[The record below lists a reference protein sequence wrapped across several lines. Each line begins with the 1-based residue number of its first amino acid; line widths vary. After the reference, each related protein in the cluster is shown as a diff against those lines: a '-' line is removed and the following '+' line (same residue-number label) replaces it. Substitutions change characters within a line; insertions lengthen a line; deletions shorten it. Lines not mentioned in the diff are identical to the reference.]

1 MSLLHRVI
9 GPLTAA
15 AALFCSAL
23 PGLAGIQTGV
33 RPPSVDRG
41 TLLVSELQCAAC
53 HSAQGLPVS
62 TAIPDW
68 AAPKGAP
75 TLTGDPLKTST
86 AWLRRW
92 LNAPHQTKAGSAM
105 PDLMHGMSDAQRAK
119 TADVL
124 THYLVSL
131 RKTNEPSGLRS
142 DPARIDQGRAL
153 YHTVGCVACHAPET
167 RPEGVTEE
175 AFKDAQSQ
183 SIPLGDLARKYPASE
198 LARLLRDPL
207 VHRPSGRMPSMNLS
221 PAEAGAIAL
230 YLVRDQASANNAPS
244 KTPALVDGLNY
255 EFFEGEAGSVSQLL
269 AMTPKSTGV
278 SAALDLSLPHPNNNW
293 GVRFSG
299 FIDIPADGKYRFW
312 IRSDDGSQ
320 LSIDGRPLLNNDGV
334 HPASEKNGNLTL
346 KAGLH
351 ELEVVYFQ
359 GGGETEFQV
368 QWAPPGEKRGPIPGD
383 RLKHGGQV
391 VRPLDWE
398 EFTLDPVKVA
408 AGREQFAALNCAA
421 CHAVTDAKGLVQARK
436 AKPMVQLALRTQE
449 GCLADITPIKAPRF
463 DLSANDR
470 MSLRKTLRNPAEAQK
485 TSANGS
491 GQVDLTLSQFNCLA
505 CHSRNEVGGPA
516 ASGRSEWFTVV
527 GEADLGDEG
536 RIPPHLTGVGGK
548 LKSAA
553 LEQILTQGTKVR
565 PYMATRM
572 PVFGPK
578 VHTLAAQ
585 LKRLDTPA
593 TAMPAPAITPQDAK
607 IGWKLVGRD
616 GLGCVSCHTFTT
628 HGSMGIPALALD
640 KMGERLE
647 WEWLQRYLPNP
658 AALRPGTRMPTFW
671 PEGKAVNT
679 KILNGDTAGQLR
691 SIYAYLADGAKA
703 EIPAGL
709 IRGKKEIVVDDE
721 AVIYRNFIDGGGARA
736 IGVGYPERAN
746 LAFDAQN
753 LRMALLWQGPFIDMA
768 RHSTDRGTG
777 YEPPLGDHRIRL
789 PEGPAF
795 AALTSATA
803 DWPKAVDT
811 SSQFLGYR
819 LDARQQPTFRYRVH
833 GLTIEETP
841 QAKPGSVDMTLV
853 RTFKFQGTAAQPLTL
868 RLAKGGIQ
876 PAGGGFKVEGGLLIQ
891 VGPGAKASVVGDELR
906 VTLEPNTSEL
916 RVEMTW

>member
-1 MSLLHRVI
+1 MSFLHRASA
-9 GPLTAA
+9 PFSAA
-15 AALFCSAL
+15 ATLFLAALSA
-23 PGLAGIQTGV
+23 AASIQTGV

-53 HSAQGLPVS
+53 HSDRGLPAS

-68 AAPKGAP
+68 ASPKGAP
-75 TLTGDPLKTST
+75 SLTGDPLKTST

-92 LNAPHQTKAGSAM
+92 LAAPHQSKPGSSM
-105 PDLMHGMSDAQRAK
+105 PDLLHGMGEAQKAK
-119 TADVL
+119 TVDLL

-142 DPARIDQGRAL
+142 DPARIEQGRAL

-175 AFKDAQSQ
+175 AFKEVRAQSV
-183 SIPLGDLARKYPASE
+183 PLGDLARKYPASE
-198 LARLLRDPL
+198 LVRLLRDPL
-207 VHRPSGRMPSMNLS
+207 VHRPSGRMPSMNLT
-221 PAEAGAIAL
+221 PGEAGAIAL
-230 YLVRDQASANNAPS
+230 YLLRDQGTGVQ
-244 KTPALVDGLNY
+244 TPAKAPTLVDGLQY
-255 EFFEGEAGSVSQLL
+255 EFFEGAANSVAQLL
-269 AMTPKSTGV
+269 AMAPKSTGV
-278 SAALDLSLPHPNNNW
+278 SAALDLSLPHPNQNW

-299 FIDIPADGKYRFW
+299 FIDIPAEGKYRFW

-320 LSIDGRPLLNNDGV
+320 LSIDGKPLLNNDGV

-351 ELEVVYFQ
+351 ELEVVFFQ
-359 GGGETEFQV
+359 GGGETEFRV
-368 QWAPPGEKRGPIPGD
+368 DWAPPGEKRGPIPGD
-383 RLKHGGQV
+383 RLKHGGQA
-391 VRPLDWE
+391 VRPIDWE
-398 EFTLDPVKVA
+398 EFALDPAKVA

-421 CHAVTDAKGLVQARK
+421 CHAVTDAAGPVLPRK
-436 AKPMVQLALRTQE
+436 SKPMVQLALRTQE
-449 GCLADITPIKAPRF
+449 GCLSDLPPAKAPRF

-485 TSANGS
+485 TASAAS
-491 GQVDLTLSQFNCLA
+491 AQVDLTLSQFNCLA
-505 CHSRNEVGGPA
+505 CHSRNEVGGPT
-516 ASGRSEWFTVV
+516 ASGRSDWFTVV

-548 LKSAA
+548 LKAAA
-553 LEQILTQGTKVR
+553 LEEVIVKGTKVR

-585 LKRLDTPA
+585 LKRLDAPA
-593 TAMPAPAITPQDAK
+593 TATPAPSITSQDAK

-616 GLGCVSCHTFTT
+616 GLGCVACHTFTT

-679 KILNGDTAGQLR
+679 KILNGDTAGQIR
-691 SIYAYLADGAKA
+691 SIYAYLADGPKA

-721 AVIYRNFIDGGGARA
+721 AVIYRNFIDGAGPRA

-753 LRMALLWQGPFIDMA
+753 LRLALLWQGPFIDMS
-768 RHSTDRGTG
+768 RHSTDRGVG

-789 PEGPAF
+789 PDGPAF
-795 AALTSATA
+795 AALPSPTAPWPSAIDA
-803 DWPKAVDT
+803 E
-811 SSQFLGYR
+811 SRFLGYR
-819 LDARQQPTFRYRVH
+819 LDARQQPTFRYLVA
-833 GLTIEETP
+833 GMTIEETP
-841 QAKPGSVDMTLV
+841 LAKPGSVDMTLV
-853 RTFKFQGTAAQPLTL
+853 RTFRFQGTPGRPLTL
-868 RLAKGGIQ
+868 RLAKGAIQ
-876 PAGGGFKVEGGLLIQ
+876 PAGTGFKVEGGLVVQ
-891 VGPGAKASVVGDELR
+891 VGPGAKAAVVGDELR
-906 VTLEPNTSEL
+906 VTLEPNTPEL

>member
-1 MSLLHRVI
+1 MSFLHRVSA
-9 GPLTAA
+9 PFTVAA
-15 AALFCSAL
+15 VLFSAVFQAS
-23 PGLAGIQTGV
+23 AGIQTGV
-33 RPPSVDRG
+33 HPPSVDRG

-53 HSAQGLPVS
+53 HSDKGLQAS
-62 TAIPDW
+62 AALPDW

-75 TLTGDPLKTST
+75 VLGADPLKTST
-86 AWLRRW
+86 TWMRRW
-92 LNAPHQTKAGSAM
+92 LSSPHQAKPGSAM
-105 PDLMHGMSDAQRAK
+105 PDVLHGMTEAQK
-119 TADVL
+119 TKTVDVL

-167 RPEGVTEE
+167 RPEGVTDQ
-175 AFKDAQSQ
+175 AFKEIQEQ

-221 PAEAGAIAL
+221 PSEAGAIAL
-230 YLVRDQASANNAPS
+230 YLLRDQVSANNAPS
-244 KTPALVDGLNY
+244 KAPAMVDGLQY
-255 EFFEGEAGSVSQLL
+255 EFFEGAAGSISQLL

-278 SAALDLSLPHPNNNW
+278 STALDLSLPHPNNNW

-299 FIDIPADGKYRFW
+299 FIDIPTDGKYRFW

-320 LSIDGRPLLNNDGV
+320 LSIDGRALLNNDGV
-334 HPASEKNGNLTL
+334 HPAAEKNGTLNL
-346 KAGLH
+346 KPGLH

-368 QWAPPGEKRGPIPGD
+368 QWAPPGEKRGLIPGD

-398 EFTLDPVKVA
+398 EFSLDPTKVA

-421 CHAVTDAKGLVQARK
+421 CHAVTDATGLVQARK
-436 AKPMVQLALRTQE
+436 SKPMVQLALRTQE
-449 GCLADITPIKAPRF
+449 GCLSDIPPAKAPRF
-463 DLSANDR
+463 DLSTADR

-485 TSANGS
+485 AANGAS
-491 GQVDLTLSQFNCLA
+491 AQVDLTLSQFNCLA
-505 CHSRNEVGGPA
+505 CHSRNEVGGPT
-516 ASGRSEWFTVV
+516 ASGRSEWFTVI

-536 RIPPHLTGVGGK
+536 RIPPHLTGVGSK
-548 LKSAA
+548 LKAAA

-585 LKRLDTPA
+585 LKRLDAPTTATPA
-593 TAMPAPAITPQDAK
+593 PVTTSQDAK
-607 IGWKLVGRD
+607 VGWKLIGRD
-616 GLGCVSCHTFTT
+616 GLGCVACHTFTT

-679 KILNGDTAGQLR
+679 KILNGDTTGQLR
-691 SIYAYLADGAKA
+691 AIYAYLADGAKA

-721 AVIYRNFIDGGGARA
+721 AVIYRNFIEGGGARA

-795 AALTSATA
+795 ATLSSPTA
-803 DWPKAVDT
+803 PWPTAIDT

-819 LDARQQPTFRYRVH
+819 LDARQQPTFRYRVL

-841 QAKPGSVDMTLV
+841 LAKPGSVDMTLV
-853 RTFKFQGTAAQPLTL
+853 RTFRFQGTPTQPLWL

-876 PAGGGFKVEGGLLIQ
+876 PAGNGFKVDGGLLIQ
-891 VGPGAKASVVGDELR
+891 VGPGAQATLVGDELR
-906 VTLEPNTSEL
+906 VALQPNASEL

>member
-1 MSLLHRVI
+1 
-9 GPLTAA
+9 
-15 AALFCSAL
+15 
-23 PGLAGIQTGV
+23 
-33 RPPSVDRG
+33 
-41 TLLVSELQCAAC
+41 
-53 HSAQGLPVS
+53 
-62 TAIPDW
+62 
-68 AAPKGAP
+68 
-75 TLTGDPLKTST
+75 
-86 AWLRRW
+86 
-92 LNAPHQTKAGSAM
+92 M
-105 PDLMHGMSDAQRAK
+105 PDLMHGMTDAQKSR
-119 TADVL
+119 TADLL

-131 RKTNEPSGLRS
+131 RRTNEPVGLRS

-175 AFKDAQSQ
+175 SFREVVAQSV
-183 SIPLGDLARKYPASE
+183 PLGDLARKYPASE

-221 PAEAGAIAL
+221 PAEAGAISV
-230 YLVRDQASANNAPS
+230 YLLRDQVASPTAPAP
-244 KTPALVDGLNY
+244 KPAVIDGLAY
-255 EFFEGEAGSVSQLL
+255 EFFEGSAGSVAQLL

-278 SAALDLSLPHPNNNW
+278 SPALDLSLPHPNQNW

-299 FIDIPADGKYRFW
+299 FLDIPADGKYRFW

-320 LSIDGRPLLNNDGV
+320 LSIDGKPLLNNDGV
-334 HPASEKNGNLTL
+334 HPAAEKNGNLTL

-351 ELEVVYFQ
+351 ELEVVFFQ
-359 GGGETEFQV
+359 GGGETEFRV
-368 QWAPPGEKRGPIPGD
+368 DWAPPGEKRGPIPAD
-383 RLKHGGQV
+383 RLKHGGQS
-391 VRPLDWE
+391 VRPIDWE
-398 EFTLDPVKVA
+398 EFTLDPAKVA
-408 AGREQFAALNCAA
+408 AGRQQFAALNCAA
-421 CHAVTDAKGLVQARK
+421 CHAVSDGAGPVQARK
-436 AKPMVQLALRTQE
+436 SKPMVQLALRTQE
-449 GCLADITPIKAPRF
+449 GCLSDLPPTKAPRY
-463 DLSANDR
+463 DLSSADR
-470 MSLRKTLRNPAEAQK
+470 ASLRKTLRNPSEAQK
-485 TSANGS
+485 AAKAGH
-491 GQVDLTLSQFNCLA
+491 GQVELTLAQFNCLS

-548 LKSAA
+548 LKMAA
-553 LEQILTQGTKVR
+553 LEQVLAQGTKVR

-578 VHTLAAQ
+578 VHALAAQ
-585 LKRLDTPA
+585 LKRIDTPA
-593 TAMPAPAITPQDAK
+593 GAAPAPAITPQDAK

-679 KILNGDTAGQLR
+679 KILNGDTAGQIR
-691 SIYAYLADGAKA
+691 SIYAYLADGPKA

-721 AVIYRNFIDGGGARA
+721 AVIYRNFIDGAGPRA

-753 LRMALLWQGPFIDMA
+753 LRLALLWQGSFIDMA
-768 RHSTDRGTG
+768 RHSTDRGVG

-789 PEGPAF
+789 PDGPAF
-795 AALTSATA
+795 AALPAATA
-803 DWPKAVDT
+803 PWPTTIDPG
-811 SSQFLGYR
+811 SRFLGYR
-819 LDARQQPTFRYRVH
+819 LDARQQPTFRYRVA
-833 GLTIEETP
+833 GVTIEETP
-841 QAKPGSVDMTLV
+841 LAKPGSVDMTLV
-853 RTFKFQGTAAQPLTL
+853 RTFRFQGTPERPLTL

-876 PAGGGFKVEGGLLIQ
+876 ASGTGFKVDGGLVIQ
-891 VGPGAKASVVGDELR
+891 VGPGAKAAVVGDELR
-906 VTLEPNTSEL
+906 VALEPNLPEL

>member
-1 MSLLHRVI
+1 MSFLHRASA
-9 GPLTAA
+9 PFSAA
-15 AALFCSAL
+15 ATLFLAALSA
-23 PGLAGIQTGV
+23 AASIQTGV

-53 HSAQGLPVS
+53 HSDRGLPTS

-68 AAPKGAP
+68 ASPKGAP
-75 TLTGDPLKTST
+75 SLTGDPLKTST

-92 LNAPHQTKAGSAM
+92 LASPHQSKPGSSM
-105 PDLMHGMSDAQRAK
+105 PDLLHGMGETQKARTVDL
-119 TADVL
+119 L

-175 AFKDAQSQ
+175 AFKEVRAQSV
-183 SIPLGDLARKYPASE
+183 PLGDLARKYPASE
-198 LARLLRDPL
+198 LVRLLRDPL
-207 VHRPSGRMPSMNLS
+207 VHRPSGRMPSMNLT
-221 PAEAGAIAL
+221 PGEAGAIAL
-230 YLVRDQASANNAPS
+230 YLLRDQGAVAQ
-244 KTPALVDGLNY
+244 TPAKAPTLVDGLQY
-255 EFFEGEAGSVSQLL
+255 ELFEGAANSVAQLV

-278 SAALDLSLPHPNNNW
+278 SAALDLSLPHPNQNW

-299 FIDIPADGKYRFW
+299 FIDIPTEGKYRFW

-320 LSIDGRPLLNNDGV
+320 LSIDGKPLLNNDGV

-351 ELEVVYFQ
+351 ELEVVFFQ
-359 GGGETEFQV
+359 GGGETEFRV
-368 QWAPPGEKRGPIPGD
+368 DWAPPGEKRGPIPGD
-383 RLKHGGQV
+383 RLKHGGQA
-391 VRPLDWE
+391 VRPIDWE
-398 EFTLDPVKVA
+398 EFALDPAKVA

-421 CHAVTDAKGLVQARK
+421 CHAVTDAAGPVLPRK
-436 AKPMVQLALRTQE
+436 SKPMVQLALRTQE
-449 GCLADITPIKAPRF
+449 GCLSDLPPAKAPRF

-485 TSANGS
+485 TASAAS
-491 GQVDLTLSQFNCLA
+491 AQVDLTLSQFNCLA
-505 CHSRNEVGGPA
+505 CHSRNEVGGPT
-516 ASGRSEWFTVV
+516 ASGRSDWFTVV

-548 LKSAA
+548 LKAAA
-553 LEQILTQGTKVR
+553 LEEVIAKGTKVR

-578 VHTLAAQ
+578 VHALATQ
-585 LKRLDTPA
+585 LKRLDAPA
-593 TAMPAPAITPQDAK
+593 TATPAPAITSQEAK

-679 KILNGDTAGQLR
+679 KILNGDTAGQIR
-691 SIYAYLADGAKA
+691 SIYAYLADGPKA

-721 AVIYRNFIDGGGARA
+721 AVIYRNFIDGAGPRA

-753 LRMALLWQGPFIDMA
+753 LRLALLWQGPFIDMS
-768 RHSTDRGTG
+768 RHSTDRGVG

-789 PEGPAF
+789 PDGPSF
-795 AALTSATA
+795 AALPSPTAPWPSAIDA
-803 DWPKAVDT
+803 E
-811 SSQFLGYR
+811 SRFLGYR
-819 LDARQQPTFRYRVH
+819 LDARQQPTFRYQVA
-833 GLTIEETP
+833 GMTIEETP
-841 QAKPGSVDMTLV
+841 LAKPGSVDMTLV
-853 RTFKFQGTAAQPLTL
+853 RTFRFQGTPGRPLTL
-868 RLAKGGIQ
+868 RLAKGAIQ
-876 PAGGGFKVEGGLLIQ
+876 PAGTGFKVEGGLVVQ
-891 VGPGAKASVVGDELR
+891 VGPGAKAAVVGDELR
-906 VTLEPNTSEL
+906 VTLEPNTPEL

>member
-1 MSLLHRVI
+1 MSFLHRAWA
-9 GPLTAA
+9 PLTTV
-15 AALFCSAL
+15 AALFSSVL
-23 PGLAGIQTGV
+23 PSFASIQTGV

-53 HSAQGLPVS
+53 HSDRGLPAS

-75 TLTGDPLKTST
+75 VLGGDPLKTST

-92 LNAPHQTKAGSAM
+92 LSAPHQAKPGSSM
-105 PDLMHGMSDAQRAK
+105 PDLLHGMSEAQK
-119 TADVL
+119 TKTVDLL

-131 RKTNEPSGLRS
+131 RKTNEPTGLRS

-175 AFKDAQSQ
+175 TFKEIRSQ

-198 LARLLRDPL
+198 LVRFLRDPL
-207 VHRPSGRMPSMNLS
+207 VHRPSGRMPAMDLT
-221 PAEAGAIAL
+221 PGEAGAIAL
-230 YLVRDQASANNAPS
+230 YLLRDQGTAAQTAAKAP
-244 KTPALVDGLNY
+244 TLVDGLQH
-255 EFFEGEAGSVSQLL
+255 EFFEGAANTVAQLL
-269 AMTPKSTGV
+269 AMAPKSTGV
-278 SAALDLSLPHPNNNW
+278 AAALDLSLPHPNNNW

-299 FIDIPADGKYRFW
+299 FIDIPAEGKYRFW

-320 LSIDGRPLLNNDGV
+320 LSIDGKPLLNNDGV
-334 HPASEKNGNLTL
+334 HPASEKNGNLNL

-351 ELEVVYFQ
+351 ELEVVFFQ
-359 GGGETEFQV
+359 GGGETEFRV
-368 QWAPPGEKRGPIPGD
+368 DWAPPGEKRGPIPGD
-383 RLKHGGQV
+383 RLKHGGQA
-391 VRPLDWE
+391 VRPIDWE
-398 EFTLDPVKVA
+398 EFTLDPAKVA

-421 CHAVTDAKGLVQARK
+421 CHAVTDAAGPVQPRK
-436 AKPMVQLALRTQE
+436 SKPMVQLALRTQE
-449 GCLADITPIKAPRF
+449 GCLSDLPPAKAPRF

-485 TSANGS
+485 TASAAS
-491 GQVDLTLSQFNCLA
+491 AQVDLTLSQFNCLS
-505 CHSRNEVGGPA
+505 CHSRNDVGGPT
-516 ASGRSEWFTVV
+516 ASGRSDWFTVV

-548 LKSAA
+548 LKAAA
-553 LEQILTQGTKVR
+553 LEQVITQGTKVR

-578 VHTLAAQ
+578 VHALATQ

-593 TAMPAPAITPQDAK
+593 TATPAPAITSQDAK

-616 GLGCVSCHTFTT
+616 GLGCVACHTFTT

-679 KILNGDTAGQLR
+679 KILNGDTAGQIR

-721 AVIYRNFIDGGGARA
+721 AVIYRNFIDGAGPRA

-753 LRMALLWQGPFIDMA
+753 LRLALLWQGPFIDMA
-768 RHSTDRGTG
+768 RHSTDRGVG

-789 PEGPAF
+789 PDGPAF
-795 AALTSATA
+795 AALASPTA
-803 DWPKAVDT
+803 PWPTAADAGG
-811 SSQFLGYR
+811 QFLGYR
-819 LDARQQPTFRYRVH
+819 VDARQQPTFRYRVQ
-833 GLTIEETP
+833 GLTVEETP
-841 QAKPGSVDMTLV
+841 LPKPGSVDMTLV
-853 RTFKFQGTAAQPLTL
+853 RTFKFQGAASQPLWL
-868 RLAKGGIQ
+868 RLAKGAIQ
-876 PAGGGFKVEGGLLIQ
+876 PAGNGFKVDGGLLIQ
-891 VGPGAKASVVGDELR
+891 VGPGAKATVVGDELR
-906 VTLEPNTSEL
+906 VAIEPNTPEL

>member
-1 MSLLHRVI
+1 MSFLPLI
-9 GPLTAA
+9 PAPLTAA
-15 AALFCSAL
+15 VALLCAALASQAS
-23 PGLAGIQTGV
+23 IRTGV
-33 RPPSVDRG
+33 RPESVDRG
-41 TLLVSELQCAAC
+41 TLLIGELQCAAC
-53 HSAQGLPVS
+53 HSDRGLPTS
-62 TAIPDW
+62 ATLPDW

-75 TLTGDPLKTST
+75 VLTGDTLKTST

-92 LNAPHQTKAGSAM
+92 LEAPHRSKPGSSM
-105 PDLMHGMSDAQRAK
+105 PDLLHGLTDAQK
-119 TADVL
+119 TKTVDEL

-131 RKTNEPSGLRS
+131 RRTNEPVGLRS

-175 AFKDAQSQ
+175 SFRTVVAESV
-183 SIPLGDLARKYPASE
+183 PLGDLAQKYPASE

-221 PAEAGAIAL
+221 PAEAGAIAV
-230 YLVRDQASANNAPS
+230 YLLRDQVAAPS
-244 KTPALVDGLNY
+244 VPAPKPTLIDGLAY
-255 EFFEGEAGSVSQLL
+255 EFFEGAANSVAQLL

-278 SAALDLSLPHPNNNW
+278 SAALDLSLPHPNQNW

-299 FIDIPADGKYRFW
+299 FLDIPADGKYRFW

-320 LSIDGRPLLNNDGV
+320 LSIDGKPLLNNDGV
-334 HPASEKNGNLTL
+334 HPAAEKNGNLTL

-351 ELEVVYFQ
+351 ELEVVFFQ
-359 GGGETEFQV
+359 GGGETEFRV
-368 QWAPPGEKRGPIPGD
+368 DWAPPGEKRGPIPAD
-383 RLKHGGQV
+383 RLKHGGQS
-391 VRPLDWE
+391 VRPIGWE
-398 EFTLDPVKVA
+398 EFTLDPAKVA
-408 AGREQFAALNCAA
+408 AGRQQFAALNCAA
-421 CHAVTDAKGLVQARK
+421 CHAVTDAAGPVQPRK
-436 AKPMVQLALRTQE
+436 SKPMVQLALRTQE
-449 GCLADITPIKAPRF
+449 GCLSDLPPAKAPRY
-463 DLSANDR
+463 DLSSADR
-470 MSLRKTLRNPAEAQK
+470 ASLRKTLRNPSEAQK
-485 TSANGS
+485 ASKAGH
-491 GQVDLTLSQFNCLA
+491 GQVELTLAQFNCLS
-505 CHSRNEVGGPA
+505 CHSRHEVGGPA

-548 LKSAA
+548 LKMAA
-553 LEQILTQGTKVR
+553 LEQVLAQGTKVR

-578 VHTLAAQ
+578 VHALAAQ
-585 LKRLDTPA
+585 LKRIDTPPNA
-593 TAMPAPAITPQDAK
+593 TPAPAITPQDAK

-679 KILNGDTAGQLR
+679 KILNGDTSGQIR
-691 SIYAYLADGAKA
+691 SIYAYLADGPKA

-721 AVIYRNFIDGGGARA
+721 AVIYRNFIDGAGPRA

-753 LRMALLWQGPFIDMA
+753 LRLALLWQGSFIDMS
-768 RHSTDRGTG
+768 RHSTDRGVG

-789 PEGPAF
+789 PDGPAF
-795 AALTSATA
+795 AGLPSATA
-803 DWPKAVDT
+803 PWPSAIDPG
-811 SSQFLGYR
+811 SRFLGYR
-819 LDARQQPTFRYRVH
+819 LDARQQPTFRYQVA
-833 GLTIEETP
+833 GVTIEETP

-853 RTFKFQGTAAQPLTL
+853 RTFKFHGNPERPLTL
-868 RLAKGGIQ
+868 RLAKGAIQ
-876 PAGGGFKVEGGLLIQ
+876 PTGDGFKVEGGLVIQ
-891 VGPGAKASVVGDELR
+891 VGPGAKAAVVGDELR
-906 VTLEPNTSEL
+906 VTLDPNIREL